1 MAEKRAFGTNY
12 ATSYQFPQIY
22 FSGLS
27 HHVLILKKRILEVLK
42 PFLLGVL
49 KRIIAC
55 GTFVD
60 IAAKSC

>member
-27 HHVLILKKRILEVLK
+27 HYVLILKKTHFR
-42 PFLLGVL
+42 GVKAVFIGRPKKNNCL
-49 KRIIAC
+49 WNFC
-55 GTFVD
+55 
-60 IAAKSC
+60 